1 MNNGLHADA
10 MILVRRIFSGDERK
24 LADIEARFLST
35 RPSSN
40 PVMTLVA
47 VASGQPA
54 PVLVTYFILSNYLY
68 CRQIHQLT
76 MLEAGDRMPQSF
88 SLI

>member
-1 MNNGLHADA
+1 
-10 MILVRRIFSGDERK
+10 MILVRRIFAGDEKK
-24 LADIEARFLST
+24 LADIEARFLAT

-54 PVLVTYFILSNYLY
+54 PVLVRFLKEKLEKMLLSLCIQN
-68 CRQIHQLT
+68 
-76 MLEAGDRMPQSF
+76 F
-88 SLI
+88 